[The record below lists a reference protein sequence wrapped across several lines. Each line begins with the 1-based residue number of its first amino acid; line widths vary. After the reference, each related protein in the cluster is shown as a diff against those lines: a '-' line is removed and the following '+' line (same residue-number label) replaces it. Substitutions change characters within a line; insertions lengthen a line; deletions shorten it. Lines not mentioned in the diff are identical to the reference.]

1 MKKLFAVLDL
11 VLAFGMLAAPAFA
24 GPKAYISGNL
34 GGSSFSDIKPTDSV
48 TTIATASGINVTGAA
63 GVKCC
68 VTHIRLEGEVGYQ
81 KNNADTIKNGSGVYG
96 LTGNYTVTSY
106 MANAYYDLN
115 AVFLSPYLTAGIGV
129 AEVGVNNVV
138 NPLYTANEKHSVLG
152 YQFGA
157 GVAIPVSKFID
168 LDVRYRYFG
177 TGKVVLS
184 NHNGEFKLPGNSV
197 LVGLRVGL

>member
-1 MKKLFAVLDL
+1 MKKSLGILGA
-11 VLAFGMLAAPAFA
+11 VLAFGMLSAPAFA
-24 GPKAYISGNL
+24 GPTLYVSGNL
-34 GGSSFSDIKPTDSV
+34 GGSSFNDIKSTDSV
-48 TTIATASGINVTGAA
+48 TTIATTSGINVTGAV

-96 LTGNYTVTSY
+96 LTGNYSVTSY

-115 AVFLSPYLTAGIGV
+115 AIVLSPYITAGIGV

-138 NPLYTANEKHSVLG
+138 NPLFTANEKHSVLG

-157 GVAIPVSKFID
+157 GVAIPVTKFID
-168 LDVRYRYFG
+168 FDVRYRYYG
-177 TGKVVLS
+177 TGTVTLS
-184 NHNGEFKLPGNSV
+184 NNNGELKLPGNSF
-197 LVGLRVGL
+197 LVGLRIGI